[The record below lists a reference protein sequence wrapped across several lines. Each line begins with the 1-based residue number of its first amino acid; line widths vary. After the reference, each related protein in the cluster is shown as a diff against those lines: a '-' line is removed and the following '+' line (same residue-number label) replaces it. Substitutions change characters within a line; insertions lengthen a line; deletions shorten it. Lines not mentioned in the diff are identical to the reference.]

1 MNLIPV
7 TLLTGFLGS
16 GKTTLLNHLVRHPD
30 LHRTLIIINE
40 FGTIGLDHLLVTHSK
55 EDLVVEMSNGCMCC
69 TIRQDLATTLRDI
82 IWRFARDGIS
92 QFDRVLIE
100 TTGLA
105 DPAPI
110 LHTLITDTFIA
121 GHYKLDGILTTV
133 DVASGNA
140 TLDSHPESIKQI
152 AVADRLL
159 LTKADVATTEAL
171 AELQQRLLE
180 INPAAMQIAV
190 NNGALDPA
198 SILNLGLFDT
208 STKSAEVQRWLQ
220 QEAYTLVSA
229 SRAPYRL
236 NYLSH
241 GKGHQHRQPPDVNRH
256 NDRIQAFCYV
266 IDEPVAGDIFEEWI
280 GTLTMLRGEK
290 MLRIKGIINVKG
302 TPGPVVIHGVQH
314 IFHPPVFLEAWPSAD
329 HRSRIVFITQDLKP
343 IVISET
349 FKQFGTLMPVSEY
362 LE

>member
-1 MNLIPV
+1 MDLIPV

-16 GKTTLLNHLVRHPD
+16 GKTTLLNQLVRHPD

-40 FGTIGLDHLLVTHSK
+40 FGEIGLDHLLVTNSE
-55 EDLVVEMSNGCMCC
+55 EDLIVEMSSGCMCC
-69 TIRQDLATTLRDI
+69 TIRKDLANTLRDI
-82 IWRFARDGIS
+82 TWRFARDGIR

-121 GHYKLDGILTTV
+121 AHYKLDGIITTV
-133 DVASGNA
+133 DAASGSA
-140 TLDSHPESIKQI
+140 TLDAHPESVKQI

-159 LTKADVATTEAL
+159 LTKTDVASAN
-171 AELQQRLLE
+171 AVAGLQQRLLE
-180 INPAAMQIAV
+180 INPAAQQISV
-190 NNGALDPA
+190 DNGTLDPA
-198 SILNLGLFDT
+198 GILNLGLFDAN
-208 STKSAEVQRWLQ
+208 TKSANVQRWLQ

-236 NYLSH
+236 NYLSR
-241 GKGHQHRQPPDVNRH
+241 GKSNDINRH

-266 IDEPVAGDIFEEWI
+266 IDEPVTGDVFEQWI

-290 MLRIKGIINVKG
+290 MLRVKGLINVKG
-302 TPGPVVIHGVQH
+302 EPGPVVIHGVQH
-314 IFHPPVFLEAWPSAD
+314 IFHPPVFLETWPSPD

-349 FKQFGTLMPVSEY
+349 FKQFGTLMPAAES
-362 LE
+362 LP

>member
-1 MNLIPV
+1 MDLIPV

-16 GKTTLLNHLVRHPD
+16 GKTTLLNRLVRHPD

-40 FGTIGLDHLLVTHSK
+40 FGEIGLDHLLVTNSE
-55 EDLVVEMSNGCMCC
+55 EDLIVEMSSGCMCC
-69 TIRQDLATTLRDI
+69 TIRKDLANTLRDI
-82 IWRFARDGIS
+82 TWRFARDGIC

-121 GHYKLDGILTTV
+121 GHYKLDGIITTV
-133 DVASGNA
+133 DAASGNA
-140 TLDSHPESIKQI
+140 TLDAHPESVKQI
-152 AVADRLL
+152 AVAERLL
-159 LTKADVATTEAL
+159 LTKTDVATTDAV
-171 AELQQRLLE
+171 AGLQQRLLE
-180 INPAAMQIAV
+180 INPAAPQISV
-190 NNGALDPA
+190 SNGDLNPA

-208 STKSAEVQRWLQ
+208 TTKSANVQRWLQ

-236 NYLSH
+236 NYLSR
-241 GKGHQHRQPPDVNRH
+241 GKHNDINRH

-266 IDEPVAGDIFEEWI
+266 IDEPVTGDVFEQWI

-290 MLRIKGIINVKG
+290 MLRVKGLINVKG
-302 TPGPVVIHGVQH
+302 EPGPVVIHGVQH
-314 IFHPPVFLEAWPSAD
+314 IFHPPVFLETWPSPD

-349 FKQFGTLMPVSEY
+349 FKQFGTLMPAAES
-362 LE
+362 LP

>member
-1 MNLIPV
+1 MDLIPV

-16 GKTTLLNHLVRHPD
+16 GKTTLLNRLVRHPD

-40 FGTIGLDHLLVTHSK
+40 FGEIGLDHLLVTNSE
-55 EDLVVEMSNGCMCC
+55 EDLIVEMSSGCMCC
-69 TIRQDLATTLRDI
+69 TIRKDLANTLRDI
-82 IWRFARDGIS
+82 TWRFARDGIC

-121 GHYKLDGILTTV
+121 GHYKLDGIITTV
-133 DVASGNA
+133 DAASGNA
-140 TLDSHPESIKQI
+140 TLDAHPESVKQI

-159 LTKADVATTEAL
+159 LTKTDVATTDAV
-171 AELQQRLLE
+171 AGLQQRLLE
-180 INPAAMQIAV
+180 INPAAPQISV
-190 NNGALDPA
+190 SNGDLNPA

-208 STKSAEVQRWLQ
+208 TTKSANVQRWLQ

-236 NYLSH
+236 NYLSR
-241 GKGHQHRQPPDVNRH
+241 GKHNDINRH

-266 IDEPVAGDIFEEWI
+266 IDEPVTGDVFEQWI

-290 MLRIKGIINVKG
+290 MLRVKGLINVKG
-302 TPGPVVIHGVQH
+302 EPGPVVIHGVQH
-314 IFHPPVFLEAWPSAD
+314 IFHPPVFLETWPSPD

-349 FKQFGTLMPVSEY
+349 FKQFGTLMPAAES
-362 LE
+362 LP

>member
-1 MNLIPV
+1 MELIPV

-30 LHRTLIIINE
+30 LHRTLVIINE
-40 FGTIGLDHLLVTHSK
+40 FGEIGLDHLLVTNSK
-55 EDLVVEMSNGCMCC
+55 DELVVEMSSGCVCC
-69 TIRQDLATTLRDI
+69 TIRKDLATTLRDI
-82 IWRFARDGIS
+82 TWRFTRDGLR

-121 GHYKLDGILTTV
+121 RHYKLDGILTTV
-133 DVASGNA
+133 DVASGGA

-159 LTKADVATTEAL
+159 LTKTDMATTAAL
-171 AELQQRLLE
+171 AGLQQRLLE
-180 INPAAMQIAV
+180 INPAAARLTV
-190 NNGALDPA
+190 DNGALDPA
-198 SILNLGLFDT
+198 SILNLGLFDAN
-208 STKSAEVQRWLQ
+208 TKSADVQRWLQ

-241 GKGHQHRQPPDVNRH
+241 GKKHHAPQDINRH

-280 GTLTMLRGEK
+280 RTLIMLRGEK
-290 MLRIKGIINVKG
+290 MLRIKGIINVRDA
-302 TPGPVVIHGVQH
+302 PGPVVIHGVQH
-314 IFHPPVFLEAWPSAD
+314 IFHPPVFLDAWPSDD

-349 FKQFGTLMPVSEY
+349 FKQFGTLAPVAES
-362 LE
+362 LS